1 MATLGSLAG
10 DVNAVLGNRQD
21 VLTYT
26 TFPTV
31 PNMQDTDRL
40 AIWMK
45 EAYTEIALGYRF
57 EELET
62 SVTDSF
68 VPTID
73 IYALPSL
80 CRMLRSVTLLFG
92 TAQQPRPVRRRHI
105 RNIRRYQ
112 TVSGGPPSIY
122 APFNPGGQPSI
133 IVRPVPDQG
142 YPLIWDIVQKPTFA
156 TTPVGAALAATVIQL
171 PDDWVDILK
180 WSVIMRGHTALL
192 ERDKAQA
199 IQTLL
204 FGGYDPA
211 LGRRVPGM
219 IRQRIA
225 SRDQV
230 DIEDVEFGLQP
241 QIRRYSNTP

>member
-10 DVNAVLGNRQD
+10 DINAVLGNRQD

-26 TFPTV
+26 VFPTT

-45 EAYTEIALGYRF
+45 EAYNEICLGYRF

-62 SVTDSF
+62 SVNDVF
-68 VPTID
+68 VPNNDT
-73 IYALPSL
+73 YQLPAL
-80 CRMLRSVTLLFG
+80 CRTLRAVTLLFG
-92 TAQQPRPVRRRHI
+92 TNLQPRPVRRRHI

-112 TVSGGPPSIY
+112 TATGGPPSIY

-142 YPLIWDIVQKPTFA
+142 YPFIWDIVQKPTFG
-156 TTPVGAALAATVIQL
+156 VSIAATVMQL
-171 PDDWVDILK
+171 PDDWIDILK

-204 FGGYDPA
+204 FGGYDPN

-225 SRDQV
+225 SRDQT
-230 DIEDVEFGLQP
+230 DIEDVEFGLVP
-241 QIRRYSNTP
+241 QVRRYSNTP